1 MTGRRH
7 GVDVPSRR
15 AGGPPRRAG
24 ADRDRGGRAPYVV
37 LVWAV
42 GYGGL
47 RVHWALGDA
56 PEFPPL
62 GSDLYPLTGWGTVV
76 PVGAAA
82 VLAVALARANRWH
95 WPLALMS
102 WAGSATLVLLCP
114 LLLLDVVGL
123 VIPGLGLPVDP
134 AGILGRVGALTG
146 GVLLGAAAR
155 AYWRRCRDDRPAF
168 GWIGALVRSCAGT
181 DPPRCARIAGYLA
194 VTGCLVRL
202 AAQYAAGT
210 ADIPFPAGPSV
221 IVFEAGFLLA
231 GVLLPLAL
239 VHRWGR
245 VFPRWVPL
253 LAGRRVPRWL
263 LLGPG
268 FGLGVG
274 LTLYFGVGTGQLA
287 VETVTGTWDPGD
299 GTYPLWFFWVAMP
312 AYLAWGLGLTA
323 ASGAYRWLTA
333 DAGGRDSTADD
344 PAPAVTGPAPALAP
358 APAMARDGLAD
369 VGQSR

>member
-7 GVDVPSRR
+7 GVDVPPRR
-15 AGGPPRRAG
+15 AGGPTRRAG
-24 ADRDRGGRAPYVV
+24 THRNRGGWTPYAV
-37 LVWAV
+37 LVWAL

-47 RVHWALGDA
+47 RVHWALGGA

-95 WPLALMS
+95 RSLALAG
-102 WAGSATLVLLCP
+102 WAGSALLVLLCP
-114 LLLLDVVGL
+114 LLLLDAVGL
-123 VIPGLGLPVDP
+123 VIPGLGLPFDP

-146 GVLLGAAAR
+146 GLLLAAAAR
-155 AYWRRCRDDRPAF
+155 AYWRRCRDDRPTP
-168 GWIGALVRSCAGT
+168 GWIGALVTSCAGT
-181 DPPRCARIAGYLA
+181 DPPRWARIAGYLA

-202 AAQYAAGT
+202 VAQYAVGMT
-210 ADIPFPAGPSV
+210 DVPFPAGPSV

-245 VFPRWVPL
+245 VFPGWVPV

-274 LTLYFGVGTGQLA
+274 LTVYFGVGTGQLA
-287 VETVTGTWDPGD
+287 VETVTGSWDPGD

-333 DAGGRDSTADD
+333 GAGGRASG
-344 PAPAVTGPAPALAP
+344 V
-358 APAMARDGLAD
+358 DGLAWC
-369 VGQSR
+369 R